1 MSYVVRKIA
10 VLGHF
15 CFLFSVNSLDETEI
29 LFGELF
35 LFILLMFSQCT
46 SLFRKQE
53 ISVFEI
59 SETAFALFKTTL
71 KPPAFSNFSSFC
83 FLKNKKMKLCQTN
96 FLPRATTLM
105 KKNMDVAGY
114 DRMGSLASY
123 ECTGHHYILCR
134 LPLQSSLNG
143 NEICVLISLF
153 LWSKMTT

>member
-53 ISVFEI
+53 INVFEI
-59 SETAFALFKTTL
+59 SETAFALIKNTL
-71 KPPAFSNFSSFC
+71 KSPVFSNFSSFC
-83 FLKNKKMKLCQTN
+83 FLKNKKMKLCQTD
-96 FLPRATTLM
+96 FYQEQR
-105 KKNMDVAGY
+105 
-114 DRMGSLASY
+114 
-123 ECTGHHYILCR
+123 H
-134 LPLQSSLNG
+134 
-143 NEICVLISLF
+143 
-153 LWSKMTT
+153 